1 MIDDDKPGISRRR
14 LLGLGAAAAAGA
26 AASPLLGGAA
36 ATAAPE
42 PTATPA
48 YPVAPA
54 NSTLAR
60 TLLHGT
66 PNSAGYRRVVPGAG
80 EATVVRGDLLAG
92 ASRGSGTR
100 TPLVAFGQ
108 FTDMHLV
115 DAQSPARVEFLDR
128 FNDPGNP
135 LASSSPFSSAYRASE
150 MLALH
155 VSEAMVRDINSLAGG
170 PVTGHP
176 IDFTICTGDNSDNTQ
191 YNEVRWHI
199 DLLDGRHTVTPDSG
213 SHAKWEGVGG
223 PTDLDTAYWHPD
235 GTPKGGSPD
244 NYHAKY
250 GFPTVPGLL
259 DRCRKPF
266 TSTGLRTDWYT
277 VMGNHD
283 GLVQGNIPGNAVIN
297 ALATGP
303 FKPIGLPTGL
313 DLAEIVSRIQ
323 AGDLT
328 VVEQLLTE
336 APGRTVT
343 PDANRRLLS
352 LQQMVAEY
360 FRTTGTPVGHGYT
373 QQNRTNGTAYYSFT
387 RGNVHCICLDTVN
400 HNGYDDGSIDS
411 AQLAWLTAELE
422 ANSSRHL
429 DTGGAWVPGTGHDR
443 VILVFSHHTVATME
457 NVLGVGRVDGTTV
470 ANLLLQYPNVVGWVN
485 GHTHV
490 NAVLPHAR
498 PAGTAVGGGFWEVNT
513 ASHIDWPQQSRVLEL
528 VDNGDGTLSIFGTI
542 VDHAAPATWSANPST
557 PLELAALARELGIND
572 PQRDPETATKDGKR
586 GTRADRNVELVVRTP
601 F

>member
-1 MIDDDKPGISRRR
+1 MTDDDTSGISRRR

-26 AASPLLGGAA
+26 AAAPLLGGTD
-36 ATAAPE
+36 ATAAP
-42 PTATPA
+42 TAAAARA
-48 YPVAPA
+48 YPLAPA
-54 NSTLAR
+54 HSTLAR

-66 PNSAGYRRVVPGAG
+66 PNSAGYRRVVPGPG

-170 PVTGHP
+170 PVTGRP

-199 DLLDGRHTVTPDSG
+199 DLLDGRRTITPDSG

-235 GTPKGGSPD
+235 GTPTSGSPD

-283 GLVQGNIPGNAVIN
+283 GLVQGNIPGNAVLN

-323 AGDLT
+323 AGDLS
-328 VVEQLLTE
+328 V
-336 APGRTVT
+336 
-343 PDANRRLLS
+343 RR
-352 LQQMVAEY
+352 
-360 FRTTGTPVGHGYT
+360 
-373 QQNRTNGTAYYSFT
+373 
-387 RGNVHCICLDTVN
+387 
-400 HNGYDDGSIDS
+400 
-411 AQLAWLTAELE
+411 
-422 ANSSRHL
+422 SSC
-429 DTGGAWVPGTGHDR
+429 
-443 VILVFSHHTVATME
+443 
-457 NVLGVGRVDGTTV
+457 
-470 ANLLLQYPNVVGWVN
+470 
-485 GHTHV
+485 
-490 NAVLPHAR
+490 
-498 PAGTAVGGGFWEVNT
+498 
-513 ASHIDWPQQSRVLEL
+513 
-528 VDNGDGTLSIFGTI
+528 
-542 VDHAAPATWSANPST
+542 
-557 PLELAALARELGIND
+557 
-572 PQRDPETATKDGKR
+572 
-586 GTRADRNVELVVRTP
+586 
-601 F
+601 